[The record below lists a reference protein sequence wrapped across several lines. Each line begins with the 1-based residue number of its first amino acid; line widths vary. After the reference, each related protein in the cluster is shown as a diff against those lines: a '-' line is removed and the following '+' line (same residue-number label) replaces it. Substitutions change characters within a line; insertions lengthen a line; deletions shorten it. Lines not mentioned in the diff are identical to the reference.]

1 MGIKAERDERVRW
14 QAGSRARENETEKR
28 EQPGSTAA
36 RVRGKQ
42 AERALEARTK
52 TQGAGHGAWGAAHR
66 GELGTARDDGTRA
79 TQPRRNKDDGKE
91 LEQES
96 THDEACGEC
105 CKYQREMEQK
115 KLRAMG
121 DSREGAEREAAARR
135 AREDEL
141 RVRPWQGSSAGRAG
155 IGPRARRAGG
165 QAPAMG
171 GSRRELCWA
180 PGRRSSRNQG
190 WEKLGEL
197 RVGAH
202 SAERERAEERARRE
216 VTRALGK
223 LGRLGINTREER
235 QRDKRQR
242 EVACVKKIRT
252 ACAAE
257 KLGWGG
263 VRSFPVF

>member
-1 MGIKAERDERVRW
+1 MEIKAEQDERVRW
-14 QAGSRARENETEKR
+14 QARSHARENETEQR

-36 RVRGKQ
+36 RIRGKQ

-52 TQGAGHGAWGAAHR
+52 TQGAGHGAWGAARR
-66 GELGTARDDGTRA
+66 GELGTARGDRTRA
-79 TQPRRNKDDGKE
+79 TQPRRIRDDGKE

-96 THDEACGEC
+96 THGEASGEC

-121 DSREGAEREAAARR
+121 DSREGAEQGAVARR

-141 RVRPWQGSSAGRAG
+141 GARPWQGSSAGRAG

-171 GSRRELCWA
+171 GSMRELYWA

-197 RVGAH
+197 RAGAR
-202 SAERERAEERARRE
+202 SAER
-216 VTRALGK
+216 K
-223 LGRLGINTREER
+223 
-235 QRDKRQR
+235 
-242 EVACVKKIRT
+242 
-252 ACAAE
+252 
-257 KLGWGG
+257 
-263 VRSFPVF
+263 